1 MSTDNIGNSR
11 PNSEG
16 ISDQLQQVIL
26 NSIREILPD
35 RMIEQTCKEVGYRF
49 RRRKITPVV
58 TVLHMVMAAI
68 WPEES
73 FNACWQVLWD
83 TFISWFPQLSG
94 QCPSRGRV
102 AEPRGRLPLRLWQ
115 RLFEQLS
122 DKAQS
127 RMAVP

>member
-1 MSTDNIGNSR
+1 MSINEIGNSGR
-11 PNSEG
+11 NSKG
-16 ISDQLQQVIL
+16 ISDQLEQVTL
-26 NSIREILPD
+26 NSIRNILPD
-35 RMIEQTCKEVGYRF
+35 RMIEQTCEEIGYSF

-83 TFISWFPQLSG
+83 SFISWFPQLSG

-102 AEPRGRLPLRLWQ
+102 AQARARLPLRLWQ
-115 RLFEQLS
+115 RLFEL
-122 DKAQS
+122 
-127 RMAVP
+127 

>member
-1 MSTDNIGNSR
+1 MSINEIGNSGR
-11 PNSEG
+11 NSKG
-16 ISDQLQQVIL
+16 ISDQLEQVTL
-26 NSIREILPD
+26 NSIRNILPD
-35 RMIEQTCKEVGYRF
+35 RMIEQTCEEIGYSF

-83 TFISWFPQLSG
+83 SFIIWFPQLSG

-102 AEPRGRLPLRLWQ
+102 AQARARLPLRLWQ
-115 RLFEQLS
+115 RLFEL
-122 DKAQS
+122 
-127 RMAVP
+127 